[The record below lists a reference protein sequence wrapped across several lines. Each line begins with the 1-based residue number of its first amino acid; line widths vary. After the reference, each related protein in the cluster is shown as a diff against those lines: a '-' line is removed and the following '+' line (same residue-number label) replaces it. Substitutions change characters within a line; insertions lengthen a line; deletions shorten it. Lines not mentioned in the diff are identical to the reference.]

1 MPRLTTRG
9 HRSAQAVR
17 AGRVRA
23 GRVPARGSVVR
34 RLLGLLLAALAL
46 GLALPASPASAHAE
60 LLATDPTEGA
70 VLATSPS
77 SVAFTFD
84 EPVVLVPDGFQL
96 FDGSGGHNMVPVE
109 AVDATVRATL
119 PPDLATGSYVLAWR
133 VVSDDGH
140 PESGVLSFA
149 VGRAGAS
156 VPTVVENDTGAVVVV
171 YGVLTALGYL
181 ALFGLVGLTVFDL
194 FVARTTTAGRRLPR
208 VAAIT
213 AVSAYVLLVPLTAV
227 REQGLALGAVLN
239 PAVATTGWS
248 DSAALTLVL
257 AASGIAL
264 MLLRTRLPGRAGFW
278 AGTVG
283 AGVALLSV
291 LPVGHTRTF
300 EPRWLMM
307 GADLVHAATAAV
319 WIGGLLALVLYLVR
333 ARRRQGDPAEAAAV
347 LGRFSTLAGG
357 LVVLLGVTGT
367 ILAVV
372 VVGSVP
378 ALVGSAYGRL
388 LLIKLSV
395 VAVIGGLAAWNR
407 FWLVPRLAR
416 DGISGRTWSRLALA
430 IRLEA
435 IGLVLVLGLTSALTM
450 QNPRAT
456 NTVAEPAPAGT
467 EVPVPRGT
475 PVIADLGTGHFT
487 GRFSP
492 GTAGVNVITFDLTDA
507 GGTAI
512 VPLGMPQVSV
522 AEPNLSLGPLS
533 AEVEAGEKPGRYRAV
548 VVVPVAGQWKI
559 TAAVRVSEVEQPAA
573 VTDVVVV
580 G

>member
-1 MPRLTTRG
+1 MPRLITG
-9 HRSAQAVR
+9 EQRSAPGVR
-17 AGRVRA
+17 TGRVRA
-23 GRVPARGSVVR
+23 GGLPACGFPIR
-34 RLLGLLLAALAL
+34 RLVGLLLAVLAL

-60 LLATDPTEGA
+60 LLSTDPSEGA
-70 VLATSPS
+70 VLAASPS
-77 SVAFTFD
+77 SIAFTFD
-84 EPVVLVPDGFQL
+84 EPVVLVPDGFKL
-96 FDGSGGHNMVPVE
+96 YDGSGGQRIVPVE
-109 AVDATVRATL
+109 AVDATVRAAL

-133 VVSDDGH
+133 VVSDDSH

-149 VGRAGAS
+149 VGRAAATA
-156 VPTVVENDTGAVVVV
+156 PTVTETDTEAVVVLF
-171 YGVLTALGYL
+171 GALTALGYL

-194 FVARTTTAGRRLPR
+194 FVARTTPAGRRLPR

-213 AVSAYVLLVPLTAV
+213 AVSAYVLLVPLTAM
-227 REQGLALGAVLN
+227 REQGLALGALVD
-239 PAVATTGWS
+239 PAVATPGWS

-257 AASGIAL
+257 AASGIAM

-278 AGTVG
+278 TGTVG

-333 ARRRQGDPAEAAAV
+333 ARRRQGDPAEAAVV

-367 ILAVV
+367 VLAVV

-378 ALVGSAYGRL
+378 ALVGSTYGRL
-388 LLIKLSV
+388 LLVKLSF

-430 IRLEA
+430 IRFEA
-435 IGLVLVLGLTSALTM
+435 IGLVLVLGLTSALTL

-456 NTVAEPAPAGT
+456 DTVADPAPAVT
-467 EVPVPRGT
+467 EVPAPVGT
-475 PVIADLGTGHFT
+475 PVLADLGTGHLT

-492 GTAGVNVITFDLTDA
+492 GAAGVNVITFDVTDA

-522 AEPNLSLGPLS
+522 AEPNLSLGPLA
-533 AEVEAGEKPGRYRAV
+533 AEVEPGDKPGSYRAV
-548 VVVPVAGQWKI
+548 VAIPVAGQWKI
-559 TAAVRVSEVEQPAA
+559 TAAVRVNEVEQPAA
-573 VTDVVVV
+573 VTDVIVA